1 MGFAQVLSN
10 LDDQARQN
18 FNPDPNNESF
28 AQNMP
33 YYGMS
38 PEERQYYNI
47 QSQILTTQGDLLKK
61 QFAEYANLSPELMS
75 TIRGAMGTTSNLTQG
90 YADRVAAAQR
100 GELPVDPALNRQ
112 LEESKVDLENRL
124 YKELGSGYATSE
136 PGKRALLDWEKR
148 KQELLYGARTTDMN
162 QSFANF
168 LQGTNATL
176 QGNQMLA
183 AVPGGALPYINA
195 GTTLGS
201 AFSAPL
207 NTLGSQQSAAMSTA
221 EKYFNDKMDY
231 QTEHRKQFL
240 DVLGTGFGKAFGK

>member
-28 AQNMP
+28 AKNMP

-38 PEERQYYNI
+38 PEERQYYELQN
-47 QSQILTTQGDLLKK
+47 QILTTQRDLLNK
-61 QFAEYANLSPELMS
+61 QFAEYAGLSPELMKN
-75 TIRGAMGTTSNLTQG
+75 IRGAVGTTGEISKNFAERTL
-90 YADRVAAAQR
+90 AAQR
-100 GELPVDPALNRQ
+100 GELPVDPALMRD
-112 LEESKVDLENRL
+112 LEQSKVDLENRL

-148 KQELLYGARTTDMN
+148 RDELLYTARSTDMN
-162 QSFANF
+162 QSFANY
-168 LQGTNATL
+168 LTGTNASL

-201 AFSAPL
+201 AFSAPF
-207 NTLGSQQSAAMSTA
+207 NTLAGQQSAAMSTA
-221 EKYFNDKMDY
+221 EKYFKDKTDY
-231 QTEHRKQFL
+231 QTAHRAQFL
-240 DVLGTGFGKAFGK
+240 NILGTGFGKAFGK